1 MSKPITCAMCGT
13 MVDDADTV
21 PMPNGAMCF
30 DPCYLWLE
38 SMMDDDDY
46 DDDGDEGVI
55 FVFEFEGDD
64 LDED

>member
-1 MSKPITCAMCGT
+1 MSKPITCALCGT

-21 PMPNGAMCF
+21 DMPSGAMCL

-38 SMMDDDDY
+38 AMMDEAEVDTE
-46 DDDGDEGVI
+46 DEEEVV

>member
-1 MSKPITCAMCGT
+1 

-21 PMPNGAMCF
+21 DMPAGAMCL

-38 SMMDDDDY
+38 AMMDDAEMDTDDE
-46 DDDGDEGVI
+46 DEVV